1 MKSIILYFIIFIF
14 SFLFLIQTKDTW
26 LSFSLL
32 FYIIGSIFCFY
43 TQLNKIFYIQFGE
56 KKIENKILFDI
67 LKTNHKIIP
76 IHQYCISCEY
86 LQFLFFTITYLY
98 LITEHK
104 NKIKYLFFFAI
115 FCYFC
120 VSLLILLFFKK
131 YTFDFM
137 LDYILLFYIFFG
149 ICIGF
154 LFYHLFLFFI
164 KQYFNKTII
173 NKNNLKKDDDYY
185 NISNPF

>member
-104 NKIKYLFFFAI
+104 NKIKYSFFFAI
-115 FCYFC
+115 FCYFIYFLEF
-120 VSLLILLFFKK
+120 VL
-131 YTFDFM
+131 DF
-137 LDYILLFYIFFG
+137 YFIIFFF
-149 ICIGF
+149 F
-154 LFYHLFLFFI
+154 LLNNISI
-164 KQYFNKTII
+164 KQ
-173 NKNNLKKDDDYY
+173 
-185 NISNPF
+185 